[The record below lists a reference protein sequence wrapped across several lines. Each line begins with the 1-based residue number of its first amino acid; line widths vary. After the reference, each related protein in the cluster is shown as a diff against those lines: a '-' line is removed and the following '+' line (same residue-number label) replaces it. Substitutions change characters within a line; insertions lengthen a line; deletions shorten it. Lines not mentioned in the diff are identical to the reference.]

1 MIEDLSITF
10 DDAKKVFGVCMGI
23 GTFMAAGVV
32 WAAKFDAHRVSHEPM
47 MKNVI
52 KVTVNHER
60 EIAVLKSEII
70 NLKSNKPTQLAN
82 NRFEW

>member
-32 WAAKFDAHRVSHEPM
+32 WMGKLDTHRTTFEPM
-47 MKNVI
+47 VKDVI
-52 KVTVNHER
+52 KVTVDHDR
-60 EIAVLKSEII
+60 EIAVLKAVKHLESKE
-70 NLKSNKPTQLAN
+70 PTQIADT
-82 NRFEW
+82 RFNWE